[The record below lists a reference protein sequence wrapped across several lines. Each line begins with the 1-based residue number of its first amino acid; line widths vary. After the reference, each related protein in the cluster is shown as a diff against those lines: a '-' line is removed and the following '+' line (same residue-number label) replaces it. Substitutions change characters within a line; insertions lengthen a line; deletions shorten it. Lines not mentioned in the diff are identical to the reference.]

1 MKLQDLIHPPT
12 RPAWTARLVIY
23 IALIVTIVL
32 FVQFAHVWVL

>member
-23 IALIVTIVL
+23 IALIVTLVL
-32 FVQFAHVWVL
+32 VTQLVHVWFW